1 MVFQE
6 VFQWPRQNYGP
17 GTQTSQTGDATL
29 TDRGRF
35 YPRPGTVFGI
45 LYLLASQ
52 VPDKTSDR
60 GRYDGGP
67 ETENLRTRDG
77 TVLDRGRKT
86 YGPGTVRCWTGDGK
100 PTDQG
105 RYGVGPETENLRT
118 RDGTV
123 LDRGRKTYGPDTK
136 RPRPRDT
143 KQPRDTEQPKEFC
156 YSLAKNFQ
164 WNRIK

>member
-1 MVFQE
+1 MAIWVYIRLWYSPSTVFSLSVAGPA
-6 VFQWPRQNYGP
+6 VFHPRSEDFP
-17 GTQTSQTGDATL
+17 SRVRSFSLA
-29 TDRGRF
+29 RGRF
-35 YPRPGTVFGI
+35 SAFCTFWRRRSPT
-45 LYLLASQ
+45 
-52 VPDKTSDR
+52 K
-60 GRYDGGP
+60 
-67 ETENLRTRDG
+67 LRTGDG
-77 TVLDRGRKT
+77 TMVDRRRKT
-86 YGPGTVRCWTGDGK
+86 YGLGTVRCWTGDGK